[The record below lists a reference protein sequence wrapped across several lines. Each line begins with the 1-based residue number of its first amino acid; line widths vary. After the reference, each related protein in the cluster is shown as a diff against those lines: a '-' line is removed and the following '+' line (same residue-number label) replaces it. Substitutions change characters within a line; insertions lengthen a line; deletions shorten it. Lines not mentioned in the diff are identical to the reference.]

1 LAEFRKPK
9 SDDVRSRPYLTPS
22 EVARLATAAGRVG
35 RHRHRDKHLILMM
48 YMHGLR
54 VSEAVKLKRD
64 QLDLVA
70 ADIHVKRRKGGKT
83 GTHPLTGDE
92 LRALRKLLR
101 DYPDSPYVFSSERHG
116 PLTCSAVAKMIA
128 RAGVR
133 AKIGFPVN
141 PHALRHACGY
151 KLANDGRDTR
161 AIQDY
166 LGHRNIKN
174 TEIYTELASD
184 RFKEFFED

>member
-1 LAEFRKPK
+1 MSELRKPV
-9 SDDVRSRPYLTPS
+9 SDDIRSRKYLTPS
-22 EVARLATAAGRVG
+22 EVARLAEAAGKIG
-35 RHRHRDKHLILMM
+35 RHRHRDKHIVLFM
-48 YMHGLR
+48 YMHGMR
-54 VSEAVKLKRD
+54 VSELIALKRH
-64 QLDLVA
+64 QLDLDSGDV
-70 ADIHVKRRKGGKT
+70 HVRRRKGGKPA
-83 GTHPLTGDE
+83 THPLIGLE
-92 LRALRKLLR
+92 IRAFRKLLR

-116 PLTCSAVAKMIA
+116 PLTDSAVRKMIV

-174 TEIYTELASD
+174 TELYTELAAD
-184 RFKEFFED
+184 RFRDFFED